1 MNNKFEEIQKAKKE
15 IAKMTDD
22 ELKVLERIAFEELIK
37 REAKKMI
44 LRLVDQQK

>member
-1 MNNKFEEIQKAKKE
+1 MNEEIKEIQKVEKE
-15 IAKMTDD
+15 IAELEDD
-22 ELKVLERIAFEELIK
+22 ELMVLERIAFNELIK

>member
-1 MNNKFEEIQKAKKE
+1 MDIKLQEIQGVEKE
-15 IAKMTDD
+15 IAKLQDD
-22 ELKVLERIAFEELIK
+22 ELMVLERIAFNELIK